1 MHFCDSMHHMPHPDQ
16 TSFRF
21 KEGQRQALEKIGK
34 DNGDVDVSQL
44 VRWAIEALIKHVER
58 NGGRLLLPVDFSE
71 TFTVHTASESKGNPD
86 LKKKAG

>member
-1 MHFCDSMHHMPHPDQ
+1 MAHPDQ

-34 DNGDVDVSQL
+34 ENGDVDVSQL
-44 VRWAIEALIKHVER
+44 VRWAIDALIAHVER

-71 TFTVHTASESKGNPD
+71 TFEVTSKVESKSHSQPAR
-86 LKKKAG
+86 KAS

>member
-1 MHFCDSMHHMPHPDQ
+1 MAHPDQ

-21 KEGQRQALEKIGK
+21 KEGQRKSLEKISR

-44 VRWAIEALIKHVER
+44 VRWAIDALIEHVER

-71 TFTVHTASESKGNPD
+71 TYGEKRTAVPEKS
-86 LKKKAG
+86 LKSA